1 MYPIENFD
9 NLARYRKKFL
19 RATLDKVTFS
29 RLVRLFHATGEL
41 VGFKFITDRKRPA
54 YFNTGSMGMSQ
65 PKQLLIGFQNSY
77 NRW

>member
-9 NLARYRKKFL
+9 NLARYRKKFS

-41 VGFKFITDRKRPA
+41 VGFKFITDSKRPA
-54 YFNTGSMGMSQ
+54 
-65 PKQLLIGFQNSY
+65 
-77 NRW
+77 